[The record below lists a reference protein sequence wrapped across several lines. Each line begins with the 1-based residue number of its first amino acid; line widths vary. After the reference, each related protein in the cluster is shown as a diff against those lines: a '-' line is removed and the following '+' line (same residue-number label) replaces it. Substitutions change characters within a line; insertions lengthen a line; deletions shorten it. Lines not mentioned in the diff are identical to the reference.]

1 MNNLSSLFH
10 GILLRTWYWSLPKE
24 HPSILMKSLLCWQLS
39 YFLRS
44 VQDIVLTVIQGTVL
58 SPDEICGFVLG
69 DNCATPFDPLGMW
82 NITISDK
89 PKPPVRP
96 HVRPKVHCPDL
107 VFVLLKVNC
116 PDSVLVLPRYTVQI
130 SSLCYRRYTVQIQ
143 SLFYRRYTVLI
154 QSLFYRRYTVLI
166 QFVLI
171 QSLCSQSSLS
181 VSSRSQI
188 T

>member
-1 MNNLSSLFH
+1 M
-10 GILLRTWYWSLPKE
+10 
-24 HPSILMKSLLCWQLS
+24 
-39 YFLRS
+39 
-44 VQDIVLTVIQGTVL
+44 QDIILTVIQGTVL

-116 PDSVLVLPRYTVQI
+116 PDLVLVLPTVHCPDSVLVLPKVHCPDSVLVLPRYTV
-130 SSLCYRRYTVQIQ
+130 
-143 SLFYRRYTVLI
+143 LI
-154 QSLFYRRYTVLI
+154 
-166 QFVLI
+166 
-171 QSLCSQSSLS
+171 
-181 VSSRSQI
+181 
-188 T
+188 